1 MTDDRMSAPTPE
13 MAKARITPVE
23 ARRFQNGVR
32 ALVVLVGCCGI
43 LLWALRHL
51 WESSHPAS
59 GAARGLQARSP
70 SERVDAARELM
81 RIGIGD
87 SHDAIPPLVSALNDP
102 EAEVRAAAAE
112 SLKTV
117 ASVAVNAGSAHDLV
131 QESIAAL
138 IGSLN
143 DRESAVRM
151 AVVDA
156 LATILA
162 SRRGGEV
169 VDLESVFAA
178 FTEMLGD
185 PVANIRIAALNG
197 LGTTARMLA
206 VEPPPALAAL
216 LDDESDV
223 VRATALR
230 SVACFQRG
238 LDAWIPMILRAL
250 DRDSESVVGQTLPQE
265 VGVLR
270 PPAFSAVVLPTLIGA
285 LDSRN
290 YHVRICAASLIAAL
304 RHEGCPAVPKLIEIV
319 LTPIDSMKT
328 GADQFSQMDWRLARA
343 GRNRP
348 GHGLRKG
355 SPGILDSDF
364 AIGASLSAQRCGCGQ
379 RSRAVRS
386 GGRRGG
392 PGLDTDLESR
402 LHD

>member
-23 ARRFQNGVR
+23 ARRFQIGVR

-250 DRDSESVVGQTLPQE
+250 DRDSESVVGQTLPVE
-265 VGVLR
+265 VGALR
-270 PPAFSAVVLPTLIGA
+270 PPAFSAPARRLPGRAQADRDCFDADRLNENWRRSVQSNG
-285 LDSRN
+285 L
-290 YHVRICAASLIAAL
+290 AA
-304 RHEGCPAVPKLIEIV
+304 RTRC
-319 LTPIDSMKT
+319 
-328 GADQFSQMDWRLARA
+328 RARA

-355 SPGILDSDF
+355 SPGILNSDF
-364 AIGASLSAQRCGCGQ
+364 AIGA
-379 RSRAVRS
+379 
-386 GGRRGG
+386 
-392 PGLDTDLESR
+392 
-402 LHD
+402 